1 MANLLLSCEH
11 APVVVEDPGMD
22 PSQSVLLGQRL
33 VVVARYVLPEEG
45 GLHVPQVLLP
55 NLLHSVMNLI
65 NVNVCSK
72 QILQHSRRR
81 KTDSPR
87 WPP

>member
-1 MANLLLSCEH
+1 MTNLLLSSEH
-11 APVVVEDPGMD
+11 APVAVEDPRVD

-33 VVVARYVLPEEG
+33 VVVARYGLPEEG

-55 NLLHSVMNLI
+55 NLLHSVMKLR

-72 QILQHSRRR
+72 Q
-81 KTDSPR
+81 T
-87 WPP
+87 

>member
-55 NLLHSVMNLI
+55 NLLHRYSVMKLR
-65 NVNVCSK
+65 NVKFCQCVLS
-72 QILQHSRRR
+72 LS
-81 KTDSPR
+81 S
-87 WPP
+87 